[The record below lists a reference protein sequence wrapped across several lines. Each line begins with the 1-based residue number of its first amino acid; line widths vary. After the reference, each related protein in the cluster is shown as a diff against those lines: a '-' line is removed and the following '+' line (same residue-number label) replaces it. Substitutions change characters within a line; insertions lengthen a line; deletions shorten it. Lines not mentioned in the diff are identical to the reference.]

1 VRTGG
6 RVGGRV
12 GGLTGLP
19 LTGGATGGGAT
30 GSGAALVVADGSGVG
45 DWVTSCVMTGAG
57 CLVCGPHPA
66 SAIAKTR
73 QTASR
78 LIGQRPGESYG
89 RGTGLAEGSPH

>member
-57 CLVCGPHPA
+57 GFVCGPHPA
-66 SAIAKTR
+66 SAAAKTR

-78 LIGQRPGESYG
+78 LIG
-89 RGTGLAEGSPH
+89 

>member
-57 CLVCGPHPA
+57 GFVCGPHPA
-66 SAIAKTR
+66 SAAAKTR
-73 QTASR
+73 QIASR
-78 LIGQRPGESYG
+78 LIG
-89 RGTGLAEGSPH
+89 